1 MKRVIALVVVLVS
14 VLSVALVYRLRQLGA
29 YRNAPAGGTGTIEG
43 TEINVTTRISA
54 RILAVHVREGDA
66 VKAGQL
72 LVELDCAEPEA
83 ALAQAKAQLAAAEAS
98 VQSALAQV
106 RAADGSTAVARRSV
120 KVAKAEEAVALA
132 DRANTEKEAARV
144 KSLHEA
150 GAVASAQLDRVET
163 SVVGANERVA
173 MVKAN
178 QEAAAAR
185 VGVAYQGRMAA
196 AAQSQ
201 ASREQVAAAQANVAR
216 AQSAVKECRLYA
228 PREAVVQIRS
238 YEPGEVALPGANIL
252 TLVYLEEVR
261 ATFYLPNAELGAAA
275 PNKPVTVVA
284 DAYPGQRFSGLI
296 RHISAKAEFTP
307 KTVQTREDRDRLV
320 YAVQVTLPNRGHKL
334 RPGMPVEVSINGT
347 GR

>member
-1 MKRVIALVVVLVS
+1 MKRVIALVVVLVC

-54 RILAVHVREGDA
+54 RVVAVHVREGDA

-83 ALAQAKAQLAAAEAS
+83 ALAQAKAQLAASEAG

-120 KVAKAEEAVALA
+120 KAVRAEEATAVA

-150 GAVASAQLDRVET
+150 GAVASAQLDRAET

-173 MVKAN
+173 QVQAN
-178 QEAAAAR
+178 QEAAVAR
-185 VGVAYQGRMAA
+185 VSVAYQDRVAA
-196 AAQSQ
+196 AAHTQ
-201 ASREQVAAAQANVAR
+201 ASREQVEAARANVAR
-216 AQSAVKECRLYA
+216 AETTVKECRLYA
-228 PREAVVQIRS
+228 PRDAVVQIRS
-238 YEPGEVALPGANIL
+238 YEPGEVVLPGANL
-252 TLVYLEEVR
+252 LSLVYLDEVR

-275 PNKPVTVVA
+275 PNKPVTVIA

-296 RHISAKAEFTP
+296 RRVSSEAEFTP

-320 YAVQVTLPNRGHKL
+320 YAVEVTLPNPARKL

>member
-1 MKRVIALVVVLVS
+1 MKRVIALVVVLVC

-43 TEINVTTRISA
+43 TEINVTTRISS
-54 RILAVHVREGDA
+54 RIVAVHVQEGDA
-66 VKAGQL
+66 VKTGQL

-83 ALAQAKAQLAAAEAS
+83 ALAQAKAQRAAAEAS
-98 VQSALAQV
+98 VQAALAQV

-132 DRANTEKEAARV
+132 DQANTEKDAARV

-150 GAVASAQLDRVET
+150 GAVASAQLDRAET
-163 SVVGANERVA
+163 SMVGANERVA
-173 MVKAN
+173 MVRAN
-178 QEAAAAR
+178 QEAAAVR
-185 VGVAYQGRMAA
+185 VGVAYQGRVAA
-196 AAQSQ
+196 AAQTE
-201 ASREQVAAAQANVAR
+201 ASREQVAAAEAAVAR
-216 AQSAVKECRLYA
+216 AQTTVKECRLYA
-228 PREAVVQIRS
+228 PRDAVVQIRS
-238 YEPGEVALPGANIL
+238 YEPGEVVLPGANLL
-252 TLVYLEEVR
+252 TLVYLDEVR

-275 PNKPVTVVA
+275 PNKPVTVIA
-284 DAYPGQRFSGLI
+284 DAYPGRRFNGSI
-296 RHISAKAEFTP
+296 RHVSAKAEFTP

-320 YAVQVTLPNRGHKL
+320 YAVEVALPNPGRKL